1 MSKVERALKLTNAAL
16 EQMREQNRCE
26 GIPSSLICAYSWLE
40 EIADL
45 LQPPAD
51 TIPVRV
57 ALAMGFDDDG
67 KVAYSATGYSGGSDK
82 GMMDN
87 AQEFLSDVAVPAKVI
102 FLTANVKPPTTEV
115 ETVDAEVSD
124 A

>member
-1 MSKVERALKLTNAAL
+1 MSKVERALKLANAAL

-57 ALAMGFDDDG
+57 ALAMAVMENGEIAG
-67 KVAYSATGYSGGSDK
+67 
-82 GMMDN
+82 
-87 AQEFLSDVAVPAKVI
+87 DVACNLGVCEIEETAKDRVS
-102 FLTANVKPPTTEV
+102 FSLSTRKRWSSSPPTSSRRPTK
-115 ETVDAEVSD
+115 SKPWMRR
-124 A
+124 

>member
-57 ALAMGFDDDG
+57 ALAMGFDETAKLLVPLLVTAAAATRDDG
-67 KVAYSATGYSGGSDK
+67 QRRKNFSVT
-82 GMMDN
+82 
-87 AQEFLSDVAVPAKVI
+87 
-102 FLTANVKPPTTEV
+102 
-115 ETVDAEVSD
+115 
-124 A
+124 

>member
-1 MSKVERALKLTNAAL
+1 VSKVERALKLTNAAL

-57 ALAMGFDDDG
+57 ALAMAVMENG
-67 KVAYSATGYSGGSDK
+67 KLLVTW
-82 GMMDN
+82 
-87 AQEFLSDVAVPAKVI
+87 PAILAFVK
-102 FLTANVKPPTTEV
+102 LRRRPRTAL
-115 ETVDAEVSD
+115 A
-124 A
+124 

>member
-57 ALAMGFDDDG
+57 ALAMGFDG
-67 KVAYSATGYSGGSDK
+67 EREIAGPTW
-82 GMMDN
+82 
-87 AQEFLSDVAVPAKVI
+87 PAILAFVK
-102 FLTANVKPPTTEV
+102 LRRRPRTA
-115 ETVDAEVSD
+115 SSQ
-124 A
+124 